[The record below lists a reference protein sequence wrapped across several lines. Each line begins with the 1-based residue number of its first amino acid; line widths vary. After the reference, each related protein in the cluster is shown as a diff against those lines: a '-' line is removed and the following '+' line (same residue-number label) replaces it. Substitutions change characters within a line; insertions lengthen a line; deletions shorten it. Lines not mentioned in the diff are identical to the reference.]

1 MRAERERSITMSAAD
16 PADSITMSA
25 ADPADPADSNT
36 FVAGEVGRARRREH
50 LA

>member
-25 ADPADPADSNT
+25 ADPADSIT

>member
-25 ADPADPADSNT
+25 ADPADSIT
-36 FVAGEVGRARRREH
+36 FVAGEVGRTRRREH